1 MQACERFL
9 RSMKARLGEILDDA
23 SGLFHM
29 VTEDTD
35 PSEAAVASSGLQSF
49 LAAGVDFI
57 GGCGGMVSR
66 RFKCI
71 TFIIH
76 FVSIVIMLAP
86 LQIIRH

>member
-29 VTEDTD
+29 VTGEDTD

-66 RFKCI
+66 
-71 TFIIH
+71 
-76 FVSIVIMLAP
+76 
-86 LQIIRH
+86 